1 MNNIG
6 SARVLHPL
14 VFGEYP
20 QVMKKNAGSRIP
32 TFTSAESSKVKGSFD
47 FIGLN
52 YYLTLYAKDNSASL
66 DIQNRDCMAD
76 SAVRIFRM

>member
-1 MNNIG
+1 M
-6 SARVLHPL
+6 AVRVLNPL

-52 YYLTLYAKDNSASL
+52 YYYTLYAKDNSAAL
-66 DIQNRDCMAD
+66 DIQNRDYLAD
-76 SAVRIFRM
+76 SAILTFRM